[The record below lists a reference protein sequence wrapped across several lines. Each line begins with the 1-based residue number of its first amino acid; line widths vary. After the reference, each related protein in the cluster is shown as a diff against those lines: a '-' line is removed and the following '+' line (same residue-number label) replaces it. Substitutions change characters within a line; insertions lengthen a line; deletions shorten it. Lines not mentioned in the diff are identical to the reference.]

1 VIGFAVLAAL
11 LTLAVMALLL
21 RPLVRKDPDSRLGS
35 ASELSIAVL
44 REQLGELDAQ
54 RHAGLLDSTVFAE
67 EQAEL
72 ERRALEDGSGSG
84 QGMAVAGARRTTL
97 AAVVGFGIPVLA
109 IGLYLWLGSPGAIE
123 ARSSAMADEEH
134 AASQEQIQG
143 MIDKLVARLQASPDD
158 GEGWRML
165 ARSYSV
171 LGRHATRPRPTPGN
185 SAPSPNAGLL
195 ADHADALAMAQDG
208 KLAGEPEKLV
218 ARALKLDPRHP
229 KALALS
235 GTVAFDK
242 GDYRAAIKDW
252 KTLLALVPP
261 DTPAARSVA
270 DSIAEA
276 ERKLGEGS
284 AARTSATKQGGTPAS
299 VSGTVTLAPELA
311 GRLPAD
317 GILFVFAKNT
327 DGSRMPLAM
336 TRIEAAK
343 FPVRFTLDDTM
354 SMTPNARLSSATR
367 VIVGAR
373 ISLGGDAIAQARG
386 YRRPF
391 DAGGGERQWR
401 RGAYRLRREIGL
413 GLPAKAC
420 V

>member
-54 RHAGLLDSTVFAE
+54 RHAGLLDSAVFAE

-72 ERRALEDGSGSG
+72 ERRALEDGSGCG

-171 LGRHATRPRPTPGN
+171 LGRYADAAKAYGRAT
-185 SAPSPNAGLL
+185 ALLSPNAGLL
-195 ADHADALAMAQDG
+195 ADHADALAMAQEG
-208 KLAGEPEKLV
+208 KFAGEPEKLV

-235 GTVAFDK
+235 GTAAFDK
-242 GDYRAAIKDW
+242 GDYRAAVKDW
-252 KTLLALVPP
+252 KTLLALVPA

-276 ERKLGEGS
+276 ERKLGEGG
-284 AARTSATKQGGTPAS
+284 AARTPAAKQGGTPAS

-311 GRLPAD
+311 GSLPAD
-317 GILFVFAKNT
+317 AILFVFARNI

-336 TRIEAAK
+336 TRVEGAK
-343 FPVRFTLDDTM
+343 FPLRFALDDTM
-354 SMTPNARLSSATR
+354 SMSPNARLSSADR

-373 ISLGGDAIAQARG
+373 VSLGGDAIAKPGDIEGHSTPVAVNASGVTVRI
-386 YRRPF
+386 
-391 DAGGGERQWR
+391 DSVV
-401 RGAYRLRREIGL
+401 
-413 GLPAKAC
+413 K
-420 V
+420 

>member
-1 VIGFAVLAAL
+1 MIGFAVLAAL
-11 LTLAVMALLL
+11 LTLVILALLL
-21 RPLVRKDPDSRLGS
+21 RPLVRTDSDQRLGS

-54 RHAGLLDSTVFAE
+54 RQAGLLDSTVFAE

-72 ERRALEDGSGSG
+72 ERRALEDGSASG
-84 QGMAVAGARRTTL
+84 QGRAATGARRTTL

-123 ARSSAMADEEH
+123 ARSSAIAEEEH

-171 LGRHATRPRPTPGN
+171 LGRYADAAKAYGRAT
-185 SAPSPNAGLL
+185 ALLSPNAGLL
-195 ADHADALAMAQDG
+195 ADHADALAMAQEG
-208 KLAGEPEKLV
+208 KFAGEPEKLV

-235 GTVAFDK
+235 GTAAFDK
-242 GDYRAAIKDW
+242 GDYRAAVKDW
-252 KTLLALVPP
+252 KTLLALVPA

-276 ERKLGEGS
+276 ERKLGEGG
-284 AARTSATKQGGTPAS
+284 AARTPAAKQGGTPAS

-311 GRLPAD
+311 GSLPAD
-317 GILFVFAKNT
+317 TILFVFARNT

-336 TRIEAAK
+336 TRVEAAK
-343 FPVRFTLDDTM
+343 FPLRFTLDDTM
-354 SMTPNARLSSATR
+354 SMTPNARLSSANR

-373 ISLGGDAIAQARG
+373 ISRGGDAIAKPGDIEGHSMPVAVNASGVAVRI
-386 YRRPF
+386 
-391 DAGGGERQWR
+391 DSVV
-401 RGAYRLRREIGL
+401 
-413 GLPAKAC
+413 K
-420 V
+420 